1 MEPPT
6 PRWVLVDLHQLNYEP
21 WNEQPWHD
29 SVPWDQVME
38 ALELYVVPGADVDFS
53 ILDRVIAGL
62 PLLVQEGVWSLF
74 REPLGIQPDGHPI
87 GGGHRMLAMKR
98 QGLNYAYGME

>member
-1 MEPPT
+1 MDQAT
-6 PRWVLVDLHQLNYEP
+6 PRWVIVDLRQLHYEP
-21 WNEQPWHD
+21 WNEQPWHN
-29 SVPWDQVME
+29 SVPWAQVMT
-38 ALELYVVPGADVDFS
+38 ALEPYVAQGAGVDFS
-53 ILDRVIAGL
+53 VMDRVLIGL

-98 QGLNYAYGME
+98 QGLSYAFGME